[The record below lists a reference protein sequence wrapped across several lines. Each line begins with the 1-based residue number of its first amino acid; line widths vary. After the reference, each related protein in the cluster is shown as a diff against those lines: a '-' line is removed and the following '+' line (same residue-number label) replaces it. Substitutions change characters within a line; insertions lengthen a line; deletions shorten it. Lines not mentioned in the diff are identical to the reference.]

1 MAAWTSGYISS
12 TSNLLAPCHQDSGRK
27 LPLQTNSV
35 VAALNLLVL
44 AVLVQCPQA
53 RSVLSLLDEVLLNL
67 PRGLPQDLPMEP
79 LWLLELRM
87 MTAIQI
93 GPQLASLLLPW
104 A

>member
-1 MAAWTSGYISS
+1 MAVLVQAVLVNTVMVIAVLVHA
-12 TSNLLAPCHQDSGRK
+12 LLVQAVLVH
-27 LPLQTNSV
+27 
-35 VAALNLLVL
+35 AAQVL

-53 RSVLSLLDEVLLNL
+53 RSVLRQLDEVLLNL